1 MTILLALHELL
12 QREHENMTKVT
23 RSSFPTHNTGSN
35 LHWGW
40 VGLGTRLL
48 RRTGSFPLPPIHCLL
63 HLSHPLAEGC
73 GLWWTPP
80 TT

>member
-23 RSSFPTHNTGSN
+23 RLSFPTHNTGSN
-35 LHWGW
+35 LYWGW

-48 RRTGSFPLPPIHCLL
+48 LSDWQFFLS
-63 HLSHPLAEGC
+63 HLSTAYCTCLTH
-73 GLWWTPP
+73 
-80 TT
+80 